1 MMRYNVPY
9 KEGLPPMLWYIFKHV
24 LSALNLSDTTSKYF
38 YMHVGCGCQ
47 PSKIYYAFITMD
59 VIKHSTRESPKTNA
73 YQNGLFVLRYVLAYS
88 QQGPQCH
95 LKQLKRCACM
105 VTASRIALSM
115 EAPTRH
121 LQCCS
126 AVVIKQMIQ

>member
-1 MMRYNVPY
+1 
-9 KEGLPPMLWYIFKHV
+9 
-24 LSALNLSDTTSKYF
+24 
-38 YMHVGCGCQ
+38 
-47 PSKIYYAFITMD
+47 MD
-59 VIKHSTRESPKTNA
+59 VIKHSTRESPKTSA
-73 YQNGLFVLRYVLAYS
+73 YQNGLFVLRYVLAYP

-95 LKQLKRCACM
+95 LEQLKRCACM
-105 VTASRIALSM
+105 VAASRIALST